1 MPKITGLL
9 IDVNTGKSSAK
20 TIDRNLESYYKI
32 LECDTIDI
40 VSRNIGTRRFD
51 IICDDEALLK
61 SPCNPSAFDMHY
73 ECCLFGN
80 LFVTGEADEEGN
92 LTSLSKKDLKYLQ
105 YHLIDSFANVPSEIG
120 CGLLDVI
127 NTRVLCHVTA

>member
-9 IDVNTGKSSAK
+9 IDVNTGKASAK

-32 LECDTIDI
+32 LDCDMIDI
-40 VSRNIGTRRFD
+40 VSRNIGARRFN

-61 SPCNPSAFDMHY
+61 SPCNPSAYDMYY
-73 ECCLFGN
+73 EYCLFGN

-92 LTSLSKKDLKYLQ
+92 LTSLSKKDFNYLKH
-105 YHLIDSFANVPSEIG
+105 HLIEGFASVPSKIG
-120 CGLLDVI
+120 CGLMDTI
-127 NTRVLCHVTA
+127 TTRILCHVTV